1 MIFIIF
7 LAILE
12 GISQSDRLKDFFKL
26 YHFSNMQLSRILTPF
41 LMLISLSLFAQYNTL
56 TIPDTLTGPNFDLVM
71 KDTFKQFRPGQQTIT
86 GGINGNFWGPTLIFN
101 QGDSVF
107 MNVTNNM
114 NDSTTLHWHGMH
126 LPAVMDGGPHQVI
139 PPGTIWRP
147 YWKVK
152 NNAGLYWFHPH
163 LHEMTMDQITA
174 GLGGLII
181 VRDSIESALS
191 LPRTYGV
198 DDIPLAITDRTF
210 NSSNQFSVEPY
221 GDTVLV
227 NGTLNPRQNVP
238 AQIVRLRILN
248 GAIERTYNLGF
259 SDNRSFKVIGT
270 DGGLLDAPVS
280 VTRYMLSPG
289 ERIEILVDFNGQSGT
304 NVNLKAYNSTISN
317 FIAGGENFPN
327 GPFANAL
334 GRRDFNILNLNVVAQ
349 SSNPITTIP
358 TVLTTN
364 IFPAEANASLT
375 RSITFSDSTGVTNPV
390 ILGPNAFLLGH
401 KLFDINYINHTVNK
415 DAIEIW
421 ELKSSSIFAHPFHIH
436 DVEFKIL
443 TRNGVAP
450 APEEAGWKD
459 VVLVKANETVRFIAK
474 FDDYADAI
482 HPFMYH
488 CHITLHEDEGMMGQF
503 VVVDATGVPV
513 VPEKLFGVITYPN
526 PSADRLF
533 LKFDKDE
540 ISTYYITITTLSG
553 RTAMML
559 PQPQINDGID
569 ISDLPSGTYVLTV
582 TDKKTKQNSSV
593 KFVKSK

>member
-1 MIFIIF
+1 MQTQRYTLLLLSFF
-7 LAILE
+7 LTL
-12 GISQSDRLKDFFKL
+12 
-26 YHFSNMQLSRILTPF
+26 P
-41 LMLISLSLFAQYNTL
+41 LIGQYNTL
-56 TIPDTLTGPNFDLVM
+56 VIPDTMAGPVFNLVM
-71 KDTFKQFRPGQQTIT
+71 KDTFKQFRSGQQTIT

-107 MNVTNNM
+107 MNVSNNM

-126 LPAVMDGGPHQVI
+126 LPAVMDGGPHQII

-163 LHEMTMDQITA
+163 LHEMTMEQVTA

-181 VRDSIESALS
+181 VRDAAESALS

-210 NSSNQFSVEPY
+210 TNANQFNVEPF

-227 NGTLNPRQNVP
+227 NGTLNPRQNIP
-238 AQIVRLRILN
+238 AQVVRLRILN
-248 GAIERTYNLGF
+248 GAIERSYNLGF
-259 SDNRSFKVIGT
+259 SDNRSFSVIAN
-270 DGGLLDAPVS
+270 DGGLLNTPVS
-280 VTRYMLSPG
+280 VTRYLLSPG
-289 ERIEILVDFNGQSGT
+289 ERIEILINCSGQSGT
-304 NVNLKAYNSTISN
+304 NINLKAYNASLPQTIP
-317 FIAGGENFPN
+317 GGENFPN

-334 GRRDFNILNLNVVAQ
+334 GRRDFNILNLNITAQ
-349 SSNPITTIP
+349 NSNSVTSIPSSLVNNVFPNEADAAVTRVIT
-358 TVLTTN
+358 
-364 IFPAEANASLT
+364 
-375 RSITFSDSTGVTNPV
+375 ITDSTGVTNPV
-390 ILGPNAFLLGH
+390 ILGPTAFVLEH
-401 KLFDINYINHTVNK
+401 KLFDINYINHTIQK
-415 DAIEIW
+415 DDIEIW
-421 ELKSSSIFAHPFHIH
+421 ELRSSSNLAHPFHIH

-443 TRNGVAP
+443 TRNGAAP
-450 APEEAGWKD
+450 SAEESGWKD

-474 FDDYADAI
+474 FDDYADAT

-488 CHITLHEDEGMMGQF
+488 CHIALHEDEGMMGQF

-513 VPEKLFGVITYPN
+513 APEKNFGVITYPN
-526 PSADRLF
+526 PSYDRLY
-533 LKFDKDE
+533 LKFDKED

-553 RTAMML
+553 RTAIML

-593 KFVKSK
+593 KFVKSN

>member
-1 MIFIIF
+1 MYLTRIFSTLLF
-7 LAILE
+7 F
-12 GISQSDRLKDFFKL
+12 GIVFPL
-26 YHFSNMQLSRILTPF
+26 Y
-41 LMLISLSLFAQYNTL
+41 AQYNTL
-56 TIPDTLTGPNFDLVM
+56 VIPDTLAGPNFDLVM
-71 KDTFKQFRPGQQTIT
+71 KDTFKQFRPGNQTIT

-107 MNVTNNM
+107 LNVTNNL

-163 LHEMTMDQITA
+163 LHEMTMEQITA

-181 VRDSIESALS
+181 VRDSIESSLA
-191 LPRTYGV
+191 LPRTYGT

-238 AQIVRLRILN
+238 AQIVRLRLLN

-270 DGGLLDAPVS
+270 DGGLLNAPVS

-289 ERIEILVDFNGQSGT
+289 ERVEILVDFNGQSGT
-304 NVNLKAYNSTISN
+304 NVNLKAFNSTLSN
-317 FIAGGENFPN
+317 FIAGGESFPN

-334 GRRDFNILNLNVVAQ
+334 GRRDFNILNLNVVSQ
-349 SSNPITTIP
+349 TSNPITTIP
-358 TVLTTN
+358 TALTTN

-375 RSITFSDSTGVTNPV
+375 RTITFSDSAGVTNPP

-401 KLFDINYINHTVNK
+401 KLFDINYINHTVDI

-450 APEEAGWKD
+450 SAEEAGWKD

-474 FDDYADAI
+474 FDDYADAT

-513 VPEKLFGVITYPN
+513 VPEKVFGVTTYPN

-533 LKFDKDE
+533 LKFDKEE

-593 KFVKSK
+593 KFVKSN